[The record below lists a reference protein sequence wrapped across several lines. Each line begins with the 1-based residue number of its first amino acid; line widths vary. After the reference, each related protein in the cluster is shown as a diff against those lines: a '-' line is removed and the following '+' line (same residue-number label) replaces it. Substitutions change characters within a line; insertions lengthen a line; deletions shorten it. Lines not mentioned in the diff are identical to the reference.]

1 MLTETTTYDT
11 PTYAQLPYSR
21 VLLSG
26 NYTLPAYTQD
36 VWDRTRDVPSVSFV
50 VVLQNNNVNL
60 VTVSPGTNW
69 VGGSFQIGGGC
80 CSLMLVLDN
89 GQTATMCPIGSAA
102 AMSGS
107 FTVTTAGPLVATSP
121 VTLGGNLDLNNT
133 ALDSVYGT
141 SWRAGSTSSVNLS
154 ANNVAV
160 GHGSSAISN
169 SSALGY
175 QASANTNSVAV
186 GAQANST
193 GQGEITIGY
202 QATSQ
207 LADSITIGRQASAI
221 GASSIAIGAG
231 GSASADSATGVGT
244 GVQALGVDSTAVGRN
259 AFGNTNGTAMG
270 RDVTAGIDGTSLG
283 GRSLARTSGV
293 SVGYQAVNSGV
304 QAVNVGR
311 GSTAADD
318 GTSVGYLA
326 NASTSAVAV
335 GSGSTASSSALALGK
350 GATASAT
357 NAAAIGQGVSN
368 SSSWSTLIGYS
379 DTGASNIHEVRSSGL
394 LKSTFQVAC
403 SLYSDGIAYNSGD
416 PFAGVGSWLTEFDY
430 PYDRLAP
437 PFIGPFGTNIQLKTP
452 NSVYLVAF
460 WNRGP
465 RTAAFGYVDG
475 AMVVKLNYY
484 NSATATLSLVAQQNS
499 NSETTLGQFGHVTAL
514 VQTSS
519 NVGDYVQLQARY
531 DWISGSA
538 YADYKIFVTRI
549 A

>member
-1 MLTETTTYDT
+1 MTETSTYNT

-21 VLLSG
+21 VLISG

-69 VGGSFQIGGGC
+69 VGGSFQISGGC

-169 SSALGY
+169 SSALGF

-221 GASSIAIGAG
+221 GASSIAIGG
-231 GSASADSATGVGT
+231 GASASADSATGVGT

-326 NASTSAVAV
+326 NASASATAV
-335 GSGSTASSSALALGK
+335 GSGAVAN
-350 GATASAT
+350 AT
-357 NAAAIGQGVSN
+357 NAAAIGKGVNN
-368 SSSWSTLIGYS
+368 STAWSTLIGYS
-379 DTGASNIHEVRSSGL
+379 DTGTSNIHEVRSSGL

-403 SLYSDGIAYNSGD
+403 SLYSDAISYNAND
-416 PFAGVGSWLTEFDY
+416 PYAAVGSWLTTFDY

-460 WNRGP
+460 FVRGP
-465 RTAAFGYVDG
+465 RNADFSSASGSMSVN
-475 AMVVKLNYY
+475 LNYY
-484 NSATATLSLVAQQNS
+484 NSATVAVSQLCSVYTFKPSWGEAT
-499 NSETTLGQFGHVTAL
+499 TTGTAL

-519 NVGDYVQLQARY
+519 NVGDYVYLSAQYVYL
-531 DWISGSA
+531 SGSV
-538 YADYKIFVTRI
+538 YADYKIFVARI